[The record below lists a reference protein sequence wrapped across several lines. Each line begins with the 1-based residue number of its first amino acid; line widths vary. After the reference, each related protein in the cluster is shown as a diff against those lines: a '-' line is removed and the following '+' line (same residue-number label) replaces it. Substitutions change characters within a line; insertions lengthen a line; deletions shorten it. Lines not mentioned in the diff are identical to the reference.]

1 MVIWLRRNGS
11 ATAQI
16 GADAIN
22 NDLGVTGDVIARDT
36 FGKLV
41 ELEQAYAILAD
52 QREAL
57 LADAHAQAASIVAA
71 AEDKAQQL
79 LDAARRDCESAIAQG
94 YADGYDQARTE
105 WMEQV
110 AASADM
116 QTKMQKRMC
125 ARLAEIVTSAV
136 EQIVHVQNHDALFER
151 ALSTVER
158 MVDGATYLHV
168 AVNPQ
173 DFEQARTTFNR
184 LASRWRELGYPISL
198 SVNID
203 KRLAPGSCVC
213 DSDCGT
219 VDASLDTQLRAM
231 RNAVSRALK
240 RAVDR
245 TASATMADETSDPGL
260 HVWQSADA
268 FISATDISG
277 SQMIEQPHAD
287 DGAFA

>member
-1 MVIWLRRNGS
+1 MVIWLRRNES

-22 NDLGVTGDVIARDT
+22 TELGITGDVIARDA
-36 FGKLV
+36 FGKLL
-41 ELEQAYAILAD
+41 ELEQAYAMLAD
-52 QREAL
+52 ERAAV

-71 AEDKAQQL
+71 AEDKAKQL
-79 LDAARRDCESAIAQG
+79 LDVARGDCESAIAHG

-184 LASRWRELGYPISL
+184 LAARWRELGYPISL

-245 TASATMADETSDPGL
+245 TASTTISGDTSDPGS
-260 HVWQSADA
+260 HVRQPAAASVPEA
-268 FISATDISG
+268 DISD
-277 SQMIEQPHAD
+277 SPMIEHPHAD